1 MARNKILVAE
11 DNALQLKLITSI
23 LEKDGYQ
30 VCGTADGLEALG
42 ALEKFNP
49 DIILLDIK
57 MPHMSGVEACQKI
70 KEKSEY
76 RDTPVLFITA
86 YKENDL
92 IIEAFKAGAIDFIT
106 KPFSRDEIIVRVRA
120 QIKYREL
127 SDERIELIKE
137 LNRSMNDR
145 VMGQLSIGLAHN
157 FNNMLTSVM
166 GYCQLIEVTTKEQ
179 DSKNRITVVKKVLGD
194 MHRMIMD
201 LAEFSDRAEIDK
213 KKINILDYLKE
224 KTTLLSK
231 TSFPT
236 LKINVISMIEPSD
249 ANQEMEIE
257 SFTTCLFNIL
267 NNSMENCSTEIPKVD
282 IEVSK
287 ERLTDQLKARLTGKN
302 LDSLFF
308 KIKFTDNG
316 NGFAPEVTRPHE
328 IFQPFWTTKKTVGV
342 GLGLSVVHG
351 FVTRHNGYT
360 DAYNAPKQGAVIVIY
375 LPVSN

>member
-30 VCGTADGLEALG
+30 VCGTTDGLEALD

-57 MPHMSGVEACQKI
+57 MPRMSGVEACQKI

-92 IIEAFKAGAIDFIT
+92 IIEAFQAGAIDFIS

-120 QIKYREL
+120 QLKYREL

-166 GYCQLIEVTTKEQ
+166 GYCQLIELTTKEQ
-179 DSKNRITVVKKVLGD
+179 DSKSRITVVKKVLGD

-213 KKINILDYLKE
+213 KKINILEYLKE
-224 KTTLLSK
+224 KTSLLTK

-236 LKINVISMIEPSD
+236 LKINIISMIDPSD

-267 NNSMENCSTEIPKVD
+267 NNSIENCSNEIPKVD

-287 ERLTDQLKARLTGKN
+287 ERLTEQLKSRLTGKN
-302 LDSLFF
+302 LDALFF

-316 NGFAPEVTRPHE
+316 NGFSPEVTRPHE

-360 DAYNAPKQGAVIVIY
+360 DAYNAPHQGAAIVIY
-375 LPVSN
+375 LPISD